1 MVTSH
6 RTESKVSETEIANTA
21 KERIEE
27 SSVEDGD
34 MTGQSVVLSRPSPTR
49 TVRVMPSDTNDDLTV
64 SKWSASCCANAINM
78 WHIDSLCDDP
88 ITRMSVSVHRSR
100 PRHMKQ

>member
-21 KERIEE
+21 KEGIME

-34 MTGQSVVLSRPSPTR
+34 MTGQCVVLSRPSPTR
-49 TVRVMPSDTNDDLTV
+49 TVRVMLSDTNDELPV
-64 SKWSASCCANAINM
+64 SKWSASCCANAINL
-78 WHIDSLCDDP
+78 WHIDSLCDDS
-88 ITRMSVSVHRSR
+88 ITLMFVSVHSGR
-100 PRHMKQ
+100 PMKR